1 MVSYVEDERAKRTM
15 PLDRIIL
22 VRRRSPDWRGLARDD
37 EAGLPID
44 PLRYKPT
51 DVPGLPEDLPL
62 CIRLWNEIFPVS
74 FFRCRQTLKEM
85 SERTLGRVKGADVI
99 SDDQLDELPAIAGK
113 SRFLLFFF
121 DDDDLFAPD
130 MIDHLSA
137 VDLGDCDVAVFPLVR
152 LGEYSYTFVRGDR
165 PARLV
170 VGRRQAFR
178 YRFQT
183 NNYGISAKVALS
195 PHLEHLKEHAL
206 GSVYADDQKL
216 SDSYFD
222 VVLSATN
229 KTPCS
234 LAMIRTL
241 PSGRTEY
248 RSYVRRYVESL
259 RRLSVPSEM
268 EWLKEPLEETTTL
281 FSGAAGNA

>member
-1 MVSYVEDERAKRTM
+1 MQ
-15 PLDRIIL
+15 LDQIIL
-22 VRRRSPDWRGLARDD
+22 VRRRSPDWRGLACDY

-62 CIRLWNEIFPVS
+62 CIRLWNQIFRANL
-74 FFRCRQTLKEM
+74 FRCRQRLKAI
-85 SERTLGRVKGADVI
+85 SERTLARVEGALVI
-99 SDDQLDELPAIAGK
+99 SEDQLRDLPAIAGR
-113 SRFLLFFF
+113 SRFMLFFF

-130 MIDHLSA
+130 MIDILSA

-152 LGEYSYTFVRGDR
+152 LGDHSYTFVRGDR
-165 PARLV
+165 PARVV
-170 VGRRQAFR
+170 VGRRQNFR

-183 NNYGISAKVALS
+183 NNYGISSKIAFS
-195 PHLEHLKEHAL
+195 RHLEYLKEHAR
-206 GSVYADDQKL
+206 GSVYADAQKL

-241 PSGRTEY
+241 PSNPQEY
-248 RSYVRRYVESL
+248 LSYVRRFVQNL
-259 RRLSVPSEM
+259 RQLNVPPEVD
-268 EWLKEPLEETTTL
+268 WLNEPLEETAML
-281 FSGAAGNA
+281 FDSAVGNAS

>member
-1 MVSYVEDERAKRTM
+1 MQDRNRAKGDGTM
-15 PLDRIIL
+15 LLDQIIL
-22 VRRRSPDWRGLARDD
+22 VRRRSPDWRGLACDY

-51 DVPGLPEDLPL
+51 NVPGLPEDLSL
-62 CIRLWNEIFPVS
+62 CIRLWNEIFPVN
-74 FFRCRQTLKEM
+74 FFRCRQTLKDI
-85 SERTLGRVKGADVI
+85 SERILARVEGAVVI
-99 SDDQLDELPAIAGK
+99 SEDQLYDLSATVGR
-113 SRFLLFFF
+113 SRFMLFFF

-130 MIDHLSA
+130 MIDQLSA
-137 VDLGDCDVAVFPLVR
+137 VELGDCDVAVFPLVR
-152 LGEYSYTFVRGDR
+152 LGDYSYTFIRGGH
-165 PARLV
+165 PARIV
-170 VGRRQAFR
+170 VGRRQEFR

-183 NNYGISAKVALS
+183 NNYGISSKIALS
-195 PHLEHLKEHAL
+195 RHLEHLKEHVL

-241 PSGRTEY
+241 VSSGPEY
-248 RSYVRRYVESL
+248 RSYVRRYVENL
-259 RRLSVPSEM
+259 RQLKVPSEVD
-268 EWLKEPLEETTTL
+268 WLNEPLEETTTL
-281 FSGAAGNA
+281 FGSAAGST